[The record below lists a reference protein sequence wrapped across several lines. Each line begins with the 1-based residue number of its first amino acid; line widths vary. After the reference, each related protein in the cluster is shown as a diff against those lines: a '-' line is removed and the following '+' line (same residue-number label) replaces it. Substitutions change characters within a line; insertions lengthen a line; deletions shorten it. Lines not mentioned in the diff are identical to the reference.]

1 MSKMWQ
7 PQPCGCGC
15 PFGSKNLD
23 HLDNDLLI
31 LPHGVGKASVHMSE
45 AKCSDLVILFLL
57 DFWTFRIFFNL
68 CSIFVQS

>member
-45 AKCSDLVILFLL
+45 AKCSDKVILFLL
-57 DFWTFRIFFNL
+57 DQDLAGQLSCTTKL
-68 CSIFVQS
+68 LKYY